1 MSKIARLT
9 KREINKMYSRGAIIG
24 FICAAIVVLAMY
36 SLYLKEYDPQFF
48 NSAKMA
54 NWRYYI
60 EQEEAYTITLLNDQ
74 SLGMS
79 ENLRIQYI
87 NECKVYDYLLK
98 HDIPPIVDDSAS
110 SMVLKSNNLFI
121 YIMVCIIV
129 ISCFFITSEYSNKTL
144 GRLAMS
150 GASRW
155 KILTSKFLA
164 IIFFALVFML
174 IFAAF
179 TVLCGWIVFGF
190 DDFST
195 HYVYFDGV
203 KVVERNVM
211 VQMMLNFLYNTVS
224 LVSISSLAVFV
235 AVLTKS
241 NLIGMSLCFAISV
254 FGSLFSSVF
263 AGTDWLKYTLFANT
277 DFSRFLNNEIAF
289 DNYTP
294 IMSLCVLGV
303 HTIIFVAGAYAVFC
317 KQDVTI

>member
-1 MSKIARLT
+1 
-9 KREINKMYSRGAIIG
+9 MYSRGAVIG

-36 SLYLKEYDPQFF
+36 SLYLKEYEPQFF
-48 NSAKMA
+48 NSSKMG
-54 NWRYYI
+54 NWRNYI
-60 EQEEAYTITLLNDQ
+60 EQEANYTISLLNDQ
-74 SLGMS
+74 SIGMT
-79 ENLRIQYI
+79 ENVRIQYI
-87 NECKVYDYLLK
+87 NESKVYDYLLR
-98 HDIPPIVDDSAS
+98 HNIPPIAEDTAA
-110 SMVLKSNNLFI
+110 SMVLKANNLFI
-121 YIMVCIIV
+121 YIIVCIIM

-144 GRLAMS
+144 GRLVMS

-155 KILTSKFLA
+155 KILTSKYLA
-164 IIFFALVFML
+164 ILFFAIVFML
-174 IFAAF
+174 IFAVF
-179 TVLCGWIVFGF
+179 TVLCSWIVFGF

-241 NLIGMSLCFAISV
+241 NLIGMSLCFAVSV

-277 DFSRFLNNEIAF
+277 DFSRFLNNEVAF

-294 IMSLCVLGV
+294 AMSLGVLGI
-303 HTIIFVAGAYAVFC
+303 HTIIFVVGAYTVFC
-317 KQDVTI
+317 KQDVVI